1 MTVVLNKRRGGMH
14 IVGSGGGGKGGGGSA
29 RTPVEHPDSLHNMSY
44 AAVLDLIGNGE
55 LAGPVHP
62 DAPLRDIYL
71 NGTPIQNED
80 GSLNFQHV
88 QAEYRVGTVD
98 QSHIAGFPASSSV
111 TSVGAEVKAT
121 QPFSQLLTNPDLS
134 AVRVSIYAPQLI
146 QMIETG
152 DEAGDRVGVVVEY
165 SIDLAIGSGSFKEVL
180 RSSLDGKTVNG
191 YTRTHRIELPKTN
204 SGWTFRVRR
213 ITPDSTNSA
222 VTDKIFVQSY
232 AEVIDGKF
240 RYPMSALMGIRIDA
254 EQFQSIPTRAYHW
267 RGKIIR
273 VPSNYNPETR
283 AYFGVWDG
291 TFKRAWSD
299 NPAWIYYDV
308 LTSRL
313 SGLGDRIEAH
323 MIDRYALYQIGAYCD
338 QLVSDGQGGK
348 EPRFRVGLLY
358 IQSQEDALRVLN
370 DLASVFRGMS
380 YWANGQVVAV
390 ADMPDDPVYTYTN
403 ANVIDG
409 VFEYTGSDLSTRKTV
424 ALVSWNDPTDFYR
437 SKVEAVEDDAGIR
450 RYGIRKSE
458 VVAFGCTSRGQAQR
472 VGLYHLYTSRMETGG
487 VGFSVGLDGVIPQP
501 GSIVKIADRNRAG
514 RHIGGRI
521 REATATVITL
531 DREHPVKAG
540 DTLTVNL
547 PNGKPETRTVSL
559 VTGRIVRVRSAFSV
573 APAPESV
580 WTVEASDLVMQ
591 YVRVI
596 SVRER
601 DAVTYEISGVLHHPG
616 KYAAIDDGVR
626 LDPLPISVIPA
637 RTQEAPKNIRL
648 SSYYVIKEGVSKHTL
663 VIAWDKAKGASRY
676 EAQFR
681 RNNSNWVSLQQ
692 TGSTSIEV
700 DNIYSGLYEARVRAI
715 NALDVPSLWAYGT
728 ATELDGLVGEP
739 PRVTSLTTEGVPW
752 GINLRWAFPSVPNII
767 ERSEIRY
774 GPSSDFNDATVLG
787 EYAYPTNNFA
797 HQGLKID
804 AEFFYW
810 ARLIDKNGVAGAWYP
825 YENQPGIRG
834 TPSQVAEEYND
845 LITKEILQSALGKQ
859 LFEDIESIEDLW
871 QQFAELGIDFDRLGI
886 EFEEVNG
893 KFVLVNN
900 QLASMNNRFAGLDSE
915 ISSIEAQIADLAGTG
930 EWDNAQSYTLGQI
943 VKFDGALYRAKQD
956 VPVGTPVSNATYWE
970 KIGDYSSVGE
980 AITALVSR
988 MAAAETSI
996 DELTGVVT
1004 AHASDITQLQSSVT
1018 NLEED
1023 VEGTATAVSQLETNV
1038 SDINGKMVVASKQAT
1053 VLAATVRRLDES
1065 EGDLDTAMAA
1075 FENRAFI
1082 KETQEVVATNKKA
1095 VARSLLEIGAR
1106 IDDNVALISEVKESV
1121 VTSETAQAQVNQ
1133 SLAAQ
1138 VQDNA
1143 STISNVQTVIADL
1156 ESSQATV
1163 NNEIMSQVGTNA
1175 AKITGLEQTVADD
1188 KSAQSL
1194 INQSLQ
1200 SQIEDTENKV
1210 TANAGAISSLQTSVT
1225 IHGDRLTSQGQSITQ
1240 LQSRAQSLEGDVSG
1254 LSGALSG
1261 LQSTVSAQ
1269 GNSITSQGTSITQL
1283 QGKLNTTDGKIS
1295 GLTDALSSLE
1305 TTVTTQ
1311 GDTLTSQ
1318 GSSITAL
1325 QNRAGTIESDL
1336 SGVSGALN
1344 TLQSTVTAQGN
1355 SITSQG
1361 SSITQLQS
1369 RVTDTESGIS
1379 GVSSSLSSLNT
1390 KVTGIDGRVTAQATS
1405 ITQLDTK
1412 VGSATTSIQ
1421 DLSRSVNS
1429 IDGRLEA
1436 TRTIKVAVN
1445 SGGTQYLAGIGL
1457 SVDNSTSGM
1466 QSQVVVV
1473 AGRFSVMHNTTGSP
1487 QAVFSVQNGT
1497 SIINTALIGK
1507 AVITS
1512 AHIADAAIDTAHIK
1526 NAAIKSAL
1534 IGNAEIGT
1542 LKIGGN
1548 AVTTLAS
1555 NAAGDRLD
1563 YAGVEQPVLSVTFNG
1578 SASPCVVNV
1587 SLDNFGLLNRV
1598 YIYRNGGLIAQRI
1611 GGNNRGAFSMSV
1623 HTATVS
1629 GSNTFT
1635 VAIAGQKFS
1644 NAEGADKNYLTGRS
1658 IGVFEAKR

>member
-1 MTVVLNKRRGGMH
+1 MTVVLDERRGGMR
-14 IVGSGGGGKGGGGSA
+14 IVGSGGGGKGGGGSS
-29 RTPVEHPDSLHNMSY
+29 RTPVEHPDNLHNTSY
-44 AAVLDLIGNGE
+44 AAILDLLGNGE

-62 DAPLRDIYL
+62 DQPLRDVYL
-71 NGTPIQNED
+71 NNTPIQNED
-80 GSLNFQHV
+80 GSLNFDQV
-88 QAEYRVGTVD
+88 QVEYRVGTVD
-98 QSHIAGFPASSSV
+98 QEYIAGFPAASSTV
-111 TSVGAEVKAT
+111 SVGAQIKT
-121 QPFSQLLTNPDLS
+121 NQPFTQRLTNPDLS
-134 AVRVSIYAPQLI
+134 AVRVSIHAPRLM
-146 QMIETG
+146 QMVESG
-152 DEAGDRVGVVVEY
+152 DEAGDRKGAVVEY
-165 SIDLAIGSGSFKEVL
+165 AIDLAVGGGTFKEVS
-180 RSSLDGKTVNG
+180 RSKLDGKTING
-191 YTRTHRIELPKTN
+191 YTRTHRIELPK
-204 SGWTFRVRR
+204 SEHGWTFRIRR
-213 ITPDSTNSA
+213 LTPDSTNSA
-222 VTDKIFVQSY
+222 ITDDIAISSY
-232 AEVIDGKF
+232 AEVVDGKF
-240 RYPMSALMGIRIDA
+240 RYPMSALVGIKVNA
-254 EQFQSIPTRAYHW
+254 EQFQAIPTRAYHW
-267 RGKIIR
+267 RGKVIR

-283 AYFGVWDG
+283 TYSGVWKG

-299 NPAWIYYDV
+299 NPAWVYYDV

-313 SGLGDRIEAH
+313 SGLGDRVDAS

-338 QLVSDGQGGK
+338 QLVPDGEGGR

-358 IQSQEDALRVLN
+358 IQSQQDALRVLN
-370 DLASVFRGMS
+370 DLTSVFRGMS
-380 YWANGQVVAV
+380 YWANGEVVAV
-390 ADMPDDPVYTYTN
+390 ADMPSDPVYTYTN

-409 VFEYTGSDLSTRKTV
+409 VFEYTGSDLNTRKTV
-424 ALVSWNDPTDFYR
+424 ALVSWNDPSDFYR
-437 SKVEAVEDDAGIR
+437 SKVEVVEDDDGIR
-450 RYGIRKSE
+450 RYGIRKTE

-487 VGFSVGLDGVIPQP
+487 VAFSVGLDGVIPQP

-521 REATATVITL
+521 RQATASTVTI
-531 DREHPVKAG
+531 DRDHPIKAG
-540 DTLTVNL
+540 DSLTVNL
-547 PNGKPETRTVSL
+547 PNGKPESRVVSL
-559 VTGRIVRVRSAFSV
+559 VTGRVVRVRTAFSV
-573 APAPESV
+573 APAAESV
-580 WTVEASDLVMQ
+580 WAVDSVELSTQ
-591 YVRVI
+591 YARVI
-596 SVRER
+596 SVRENN
-601 DAVTYEISGVLHHPG
+601 ALNYEISAVLHHPG
-616 KYAAIDDGVR
+616 KYSAIDTGAR
-626 LDPLPISVIPA
+626 LDPLPISALVP
-637 RTQEAPKNIRL
+637 RVQEPPRNVTL
-648 SSYYVIKEGVSKHTL
+648 SSYFVIREGVSRHTL
-663 VIAWDKAKGASRY
+663 VIAWDRAKNAVRY
-676 EAQFR
+676 EVRFR
-681 RNNSNWVSLQQ
+681 RNQGNWITLPQ
-692 TGSTSIEV
+692 TGADSIEV
-700 DNIYSGLYEARVRAI
+700 ENIYAGLYEAQVRAI
-715 NALDVPSLWAYGT
+715 NAFEVSSQWASAV

-752 GINLRWAFPSVPNII
+752 GINLRWVFSSVPNII

-810 ARLIDKNGVAGAWYP
+810 VRLLDKNGVAGAWYP

-834 TPSQVAEEYND
+834 TPSQLAEEYND
-845 LITKEILQSALGKQ
+845 LITKEILESALGKQ

-871 QQFAELGIDFDRLGI
+871 LQFAELGIDFDELGI

-893 KFVLVNN
+893 KFVIVNN

-930 EWDNAQSYTLGQI
+930 EWDDTEPYTLGQI
-943 VKFDGALYRAKQD
+943 VKFDGALYRAKQA
-956 VPVGTPVSNATYWE
+956 VPVGTPVSNSAYWE

-988 MAAAETSI
+988 MTAAETNI
-996 DELTGVVT
+996 NELTGAVAVNST
-1004 AHASDITQLQSSVT
+1004 DITQLQSSVT

-1023 VEGTATAVSQLETNV
+1023 VEGTAIAVDSLETSV
-1038 SDINGKMVVASKQAT
+1038 TGINDKLEVTSRQTT
-1053 VLAATVRRLDES
+1053 VLAATLRRLDDG
-1065 EGDLDTAMAA
+1065 EGHLDTVMATY
-1075 FENRAFI
+1075 ENRAFI
-1082 KETQEVVATNKKA
+1082 KETQETVLTNEQA
-1095 VARSLLEIGAR
+1095 VARSILEVGAR

-1121 VTSETAQAQVNQ
+1121 VTLETAQAQVNQ

-1163 NNEIMSQVGTNA
+1163 NSELMSQVGTNA

-1194 INQSLQ
+1194 VNQSLQ

-1210 TANAGAISSLQTSVT
+1210 TVNAGAISSLQTSVT

-1240 LQSRAQSLEGDVSG
+1240 LQARASTIEGD
-1254 LSGALSG
+1254 
-1261 LQSTVSAQ
+1261 LQ
-1269 GNSITSQGTSITQL
+1269 
-1283 QGKLNTTDGKIS
+1283 
-1295 GLTDALSSLE
+1295 
-1305 TTVTTQ
+1305 
-1311 GDTLTSQ
+1311 
-1318 GSSITAL
+1318 
-1325 QNRAGTIESDL
+1325 
-1336 SGVSGALN
+1336 GVSGSLSS
-1344 TLQSTVTAQGN
+1344 LQSTVTAQGN

-1390 KVTGIDGRVTAQATS
+1390 EVAGIDGRVTAQATS

-1421 DLSRSVNS
+1421 DLSRTVNS

-1436 TRTIKVAVN
+1436 TRTIKVAVS

-1473 AGRFSVMHNTTGSP
+1473 ANRFSVMHSTTGTPRS
-1487 QAVFSVQNGT
+1487 VFSVQGGA
-1497 SIINTALIGK
+1497 SIINTALIGN
-1507 AVITS
+1507 ATITT
-1512 AHIADAAIDTAHIK
+1512 AKIADAAIDTAKIK
-1526 NAAIKSAL
+1526 DAAIKSAK
-1534 IGNAEIGT
+1534 IGNAEVGT

-1555 NAAGDRLD
+1555 AALGNRIN
-1563 YAGVEQPVLSVTFNG
+1563 YTGSEQFIIDVRFNG
-1578 SASPCVVNV
+1578 SSSPCMVNV
-1587 SLDNFGLLNRV
+1587 SLDNFGELDAV
-1598 YIYRNGGLIAQRI
+1598 YIYRNGSVVAQRI
-1611 GGNNRGAFSMSV
+1611 GGGNTGAFAMTI
-1623 HTATVS
+1623 HTATT
-1629 GSNTFT
+1629 GGENIFT
-1635 VAIAGQKFS
+1635 VSIVGKAQNPSAPR
-1644 NAEGADKNYLTGRS
+1644 NYCTGRS